1 MPIEPTPATLPVIKA
16 VCLAQ
21 AEPAGQPPGEGPP
34 LPFQLLPLVAI
45 AVAAYLLLFRP
56 ERERV
61 KRQRTMLEGIKK
73 NDRVI
78 TSSGICGTVAAV
90 DRDAD
95 RVSLRVDEAANVKI
109 TVTLA
114 SIARILRDEGSG
126 TSESAS
132 S

>member
-1 MPIEPTPATLPVIKA
+1 MPIEPSPATLPVIRT

-21 AEPAGQPPGEGPP
+21 AEPAGQPAGEGPP

-61 KRQRTMLEGIKK
+61 KRQQAMLESIKK
-73 NDRVI
+73 NDRVV
-78 TSSGICGTVAAV
+78 TSSGIYGTVASV
-90 DRDAD
+90 DRDTD

-109 TVTLA
+109 AVTLA
-114 SIARILRDEGSG
+114 SIARILPTEKTGA
-126 TSESAS
+126 SEPAS